1 MWNKIILQLGSFKVH
16 LNFVISRQLACS
28 VWQRVPEELISHND
42 RHSGDALSLE
52 AGVIKISQGLSAA
65 GYHSGRQ

>member
-16 LNFVISRQLACS
+16 LNIVISRQLACN
-28 VWQRVPEELISHND
+28 VWQWVPEELISHKD

-52 AGVIKISQGLSAA
+52 AGVIKISQVLSAA